1 VSRTGCMTRSSTPIR
16 HTAHDAATPRHSV
29 REILAGVL
37 ANEGADLSAHE
48 TMQRARRQAR
58 DFTTLAAEYNTLA
71 RAAQE
76 QRFDGMLARS
86 GLGPGL
92 LEEMRQSESYGPLL
106 AALRDAE
113 ARGLDV
119 EGAAAQLV
127 AVRSLDQSHD
137 LAAVMHSRVDR
148 LMRTRAS
155 NSVAPP
161 NLIAG
166 LVPRALGVSDPDM
179 AQALGERDDAMQ
191 RRARELALQALDHGE
206 AWVGGLGTP
215 PIDPAKRQQWIEA
228 VSTIAAY
235 RDRWNIG
242 KDHRPVGQDADVKT
256 IEGIVHRRHAR
267 TAAARALMLSNSGRV
282 TSPQIAAES
291 ADPDRQ
297 LTASVEM

>member
-1 VSRTGCMTRSSTPIR
+1 M
-16 HTAHDAATPRHSV
+16 

-48 TMQRARRQAR
+48 TMQRARREAR
-58 DFTTLAAEYNTLA
+58 DFATLAAEYNTLA

-76 QRFDGMLARS
+76 QRFDEMLARS
-86 GLGPGL
+86 GLGSRR
-92 LEEMRQSESYGPLL
+92 LEEMRRSESYGPLL

-127 AVRSLDQSHD
+127 AIRSLDESHD
-137 LAAVMHSRVDR
+137 LAAVMHSRVDSW
-148 LMRTRAS
+148 MRTRAS
-155 NSVAPP
+155 SSLAPP

-166 LVPRALGVSDPDM
+166 LIPRALGVSDPDM
-179 AQALGERDDAMQ
+179 AKALGERDDAMQ
-191 RRARELALQALDHGE
+191 RRARELALQALDQGE
-206 AWVGGLGTP
+206 AWVGRLGTP
-215 PIDPAKRQQWIEA
+215 PIDPAKREQWIEA

-242 KDHRPVGQDADVKT
+242 KDHRLVGEDASVKT
-256 IEGIVHRRHAR
+256 IEGIVHRRFAHA
-267 TAAARALMLSNSGRV
+267 AAARARMLSNSGRM
-282 TSPQIAAES
+282 TSPQVSAES
-291 ADPDRQ
+291 ADPELL